1 MSKLIEILNIYVRDY
16 SVSEEAN
23 ANSTKNKFPES
34 GSSSS
39 SRSGDPVFKSAGVP
53 KGLWLLLLYAA
64 VKMIFS
70 AFYGSKVASFAC
82 STSLF

>member
-1 MSKLIEILNIYVRDY
+1 MSNLIEILNFTVRDY

-23 ANSTKNKFPES
+23 ANSTKNKCPES

-53 KGLWLLLLYAA
+53 KGLWL
-64 VKMIFS
+64 
-70 AFYGSKVASFAC
+70 
-82 STSLF
+82 

>member
-1 MSKLIEILNIYVRDY
+1 MSNLIEILNFTVRDY

-53 KGLWLLLLYAA
+53 KGLWL
-64 VKMIFS
+64 
-70 AFYGSKVASFAC
+70 
-82 STSLF
+82 